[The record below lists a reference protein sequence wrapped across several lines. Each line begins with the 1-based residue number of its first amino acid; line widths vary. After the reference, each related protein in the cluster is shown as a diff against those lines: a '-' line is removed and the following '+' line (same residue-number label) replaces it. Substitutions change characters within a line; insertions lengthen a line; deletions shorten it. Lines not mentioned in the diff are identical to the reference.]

1 MTLKVDRGR
10 LPEWE
15 LELGGRWVRGSAETR
30 FAQVT
35 GALRGP
41 DLVEPAAG
49 TVTLWPLRLP
59 GGIVIG
65 ARRIALDLVLAEGR
79 LVVDGDPGPPPY
91 LMGITLFG
99 RLDGRPTEPTAD
111 GDADGDAD
119 VRVWIAP
126 AQVLELWVRLN
137 F

>member
-10 LPEWE
+10 PPEWE
-15 LELGGRWVRGSAETR
+15 LELGGRWARGPEDTR
-30 FAQVT
+30 FAQVS

-41 DLVEPAAG
+41 DLIEPAAG

-65 ARRIALDLVLAEGR
+65 ARRIALDLALAGGR
-79 LVVDGDPGPPPY
+79 LVADGDPGPPPY
-91 LMGITLFG
+91 LQGISLSG
-99 RLDGRPTEPTAD
+99 RLDGLPAGRVAD
-111 GDADGDAD
+111 GDGD
-119 VRVWIAP
+119 VTVSIAP
-126 AQVLELWVRLN
+126 AQVLELWLRLN

>member
-1 MTLKVDRGR
+1 MTLKVDRGQ

-15 LELGGRWVRGSAETR
+15 LELGGRWVRGPEDTR
-30 FAQVT
+30 FAQVS

-65 ARRIALDLVLAEGR
+65 ARRIALDLDLAEGR
-79 LVVDGDPGPPPY
+79 LVVDGDPGAPPY
-91 LMGITLFG
+91 LMGITLSG
-99 RLDGRPTEPTAD
+99 RLDGRPAEPAA
-111 GDADGDAD
+111 DADAEAD

>member
-1 MTLKVDRGR
+1 MTLKVDRGQ

-15 LELGGRWVRGSAETR
+15 LELGGRWVRGPEDTR
-30 FAQVT
+30 FAEVS

-41 DLVEPAAG
+41 DLVEPEPATG
-49 TVTLWPLRLP
+49 TATLWPLRLP

-65 ARRIALDLVLAEGR
+65 ARRIALDLVLTTGQ

-91 LMGITLFG
+91 LGGISLTG
-99 RLDGRPTEPTAD
+99 RLNGRPAEPAAD
-111 GDADGDAD
+111 AN